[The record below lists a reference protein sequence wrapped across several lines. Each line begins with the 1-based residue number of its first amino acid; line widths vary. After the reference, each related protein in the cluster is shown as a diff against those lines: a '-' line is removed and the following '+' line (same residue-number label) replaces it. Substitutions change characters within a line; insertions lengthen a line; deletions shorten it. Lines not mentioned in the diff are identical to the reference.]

1 MDNKEKALNKIDE
14 IGRIVVQLHISLLNR
29 KYKYIENDF
38 KNIGEALAEVKDII
52 KNMQYVMKIL

>member
-14 IGRIVVQLHISLLNR
+14 IGRIVVQLHISLLPR

-52 KNMQYVMKIL
+52 KNM